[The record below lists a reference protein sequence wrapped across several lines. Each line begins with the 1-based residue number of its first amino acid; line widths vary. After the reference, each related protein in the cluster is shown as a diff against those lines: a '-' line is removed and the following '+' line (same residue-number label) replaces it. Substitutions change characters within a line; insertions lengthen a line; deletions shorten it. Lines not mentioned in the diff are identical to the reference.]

1 MKVTLADGVTSIEA
15 NIFGENYNETQDPE
29 SAEYSYIAITLPEES
44 NETVETLRS
53 KFTDSNLT
61 KITVANNNGNTLTK
75 TNLKLSGIFDTVTDE
90 GRNLSVRL
98 EFKK

>member
-15 NIFGENYNETQDPE
+15 NIFGEYYNETQDPE
-29 SAEYSYIAITLPEES
+29 SAEYSYIVITLPEDS

-61 KITVANNNGNTLTK
+61 KITVANNGTTLTK

-98 EFKK
+98 DFKK